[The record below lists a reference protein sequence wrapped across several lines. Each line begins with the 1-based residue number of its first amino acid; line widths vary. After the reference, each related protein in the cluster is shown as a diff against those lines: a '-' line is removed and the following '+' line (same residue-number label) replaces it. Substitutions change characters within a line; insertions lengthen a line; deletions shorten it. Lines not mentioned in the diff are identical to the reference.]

1 MKMWIKRH
9 LIRGVA
15 ATLAV
20 VLVLSGSGSFLPV
33 EAAKSQAQ
41 LESEIADLKKKEE
54 AIKKQLNAANDDL
67 DASQQRKNLI
77 DSQIANAEKQI
88 ALYDSQLAALNTEI
102 NAKQTAIK
110 TAEQSLAEKE
120 ASIADT
126 KNKLHERLRAI
137 MKSGNVT
144 TMQMLL
150 NTQNY
155 ADYLIKSKA
164 IERIAERDQATIDE
178 LEAALVEIN
187 AQKKA
192 LETERDTLRDKQQ
205 QLEGVKAQSNAKK
218 GELDKLCAAAQKEVN
233 KLAATVDGYED
244 DLAATRKKIQDAD
257 NLIASMSMGG
267 SFTGK
272 YNQSMMY
279 WPVPTV
285 RTISSRFGERWGT
298 MHRGLDIA
306 NHPTIKIY
314 GQNIVAAANGTVI
327 GVNSTSWYGTGWSY
341 GYGYCVLIDH
351 GYNSK
356 GVKITTMY
364 AHCSAVLVR
373 VGQQVTGGKTV
384 IGRAGK
390 SGDVTGPHL
399 HFEVRENGIKV
410 DPLDGYVSPN
420 VN

>member
-1 MKMWIKRH
+1 MKMWIKRY
-9 LIRGVA
+9 LLRGVA

-20 VLVLSGSGSFLPV
+20 VLVLSAGGSFLPV

-41 LESEIADLKKKEE
+41 LESELADLKEKEA
-54 AIKKQLNAANDDL
+54 AIKKQLSAANDDL

-77 DSQIANAEKQI
+77 DSQIANAERQI

-187 AQKKA
+187 AQKAA
-192 LETERDTLRDKQQ
+192 LESERDTLRDKQQ
-205 QLEGVKAQSNAKK
+205 QLEGVKAQSKAKK
-218 GELDKLCAAAQKEVN
+218 FELDDLCAAAQREVD
-233 KLAATVDGYED
+233 KLAAKVDGYEN
-244 DLAATRKKIQDAD
+244 DLEEIRKADAAIQA
-257 NLIASMSMGG
+257 LINNSG
-267 SFTGK
+267 STGK

-285 RTISSRFGERWGT
+285 RAISSRFGERWGT
-298 MHRGLDIA
+298 IHKGLDIA
-306 NHPTIKIY
+306 NGPIPIT
-314 GQNIVAAANGTVI
+314 GENIVAAADGTVI
-327 GVNSTSWYGTGWSY
+327 AVNSTNTWGSGWSA
-341 GYGYCVLIDH
+341 GYGYCVMIDH

-356 GVKITTMY
+356 GQLITTMY
-364 AHCSAVLVR
+364 AHCSVVFAR
-373 VGQQVTGGKTV
+373 VGQKVTGGKTV
-384 IGRAGK
+384 IAQAGRTGN
-390 SGDVTGPHL
+390 VTGPHL
-399 HFEVRENGIKV
+399 HFEVREDGIKV
-410 DPLDGYVSPN
+410 DPLGKYVSPN

>member
-1 MKMWIKRH
+1 MKTWIKRR
-9 LIRGVA
+9 LLRGIA

-54 AIKKQLNAANDDL
+54 AIKKQLNAASSDL
-67 DASQQRKNLI
+67 KASQQRKNLI
-77 DSQIANAEKQI
+77 DSQISNAEQQI
-88 ALYDSQLAALNTEI
+88 ALYNSQLASLNADI
-102 NAKQTAIK
+102 NAKQAQITQAQK
-110 TAEQSLAEKE
+110 SLEEKE
-120 ASIADT
+120 AAIADT
-126 KNKLHERLRAI
+126 KEKLNERLRAI

-187 AQKKA
+187 A
-192 LETERDTLRDKQQ
+192 LETERDALRDKQQ
-205 QLEGVKAQSNAKK
+205 QLEGIKAQSTAKK
-218 GELDKLCAAAQKEVN
+218 KELDTLCAAAQREVN
-233 KLAATVDGYED
+233 NLANTVDGYED
-244 DLAATRKKIQDAD
+244 DLAATRRKIKDAD
-257 NLIASMSMGG
+257 DLIASMSMNGT
-267 SFTGK
+267 FTGS

-279 WPVPTV
+279 WPIPTV
-285 RTISSRFGERWGT
+285 RAISSTFGERWGG

-306 NHPTIKIY
+306 NGRIPVY
-314 GQNIVAAANGTVI
+314 GENIVAAADGTVI

-351 GYNSK
+351 GENSR
-356 GVKITTMY
+356 GVTITTMY
-364 AHCSAVLVR
+364 AHCSAVTVR
-373 VGQQVTGGKTV
+373 VGQTVVGGKTV

-399 HFEVRENGIKV
+399 HFEVRENGVKV
-410 DPLDGYVSPN
+410 DPLGKYVSPN

>member
-1 MKMWIKRH
+1 MTNIWKTR
-9 LIRGVA
+9 LLRGAA
-15 ATLAV
+15 ATLAA
-20 VLVLSGSGSFLPV
+20 VLVTASGGSFLPV
-33 EAAKSQAQ
+33 EAADKASLENQ
-41 LESEIADLKKKEE
+41 LADLKSQEQK
-54 AIKKQLNAANDDL
+54 IKNQLNKASGDL
-67 DASQQRKNLI
+67 KASQQRKNLI

-88 ALYDSQLAALNTEI
+88 AVYERQLAALDSEI
-102 NAKQTAIK
+102 GEKQAAITAAQ
-110 TAEQSLAEKE
+110 TSLAEKE

-126 KNKLHERLRAI
+126 REKLYERLRAV

-150 NTQNY
+150 NTENY
-155 ADYLIKSKA
+155 TDYLIKSKA
-164 IERIAERDQATIDE
+164 IERIAARDQATIDE

-187 AQKKA
+187 AQKA
-192 LETERDTLRDKQQ
+192 QLETERDALQDKQQ
-205 QLEGVKAQSNAKK
+205 QVQGVKAASDAKKRELDTLCDAAEREVNNLANTVGNYQSN
-218 GELDKLCAAAQKEVN
+218 
-233 KLAATVDGYED
+233 LAATQQKIRDTD
-244 DLAATRKKIQDAD
+244 AAIAA
-257 NLIASMSMGG
+257 LITG
-267 SFTGK
+267 SGSTGK

-306 NHPTIKIY
+306 NHPTIPIY
-314 GQNIVAAANGTVI
+314 GQNIVAAADGTVI

-356 GVKITTMY
+356 GVLITTMY
-364 AHCSAVLVR
+364 AHCSSVKVS
-373 VGQQVTGGKTV
+373 VGQKVVGGKTV
-384 IGRAGK
+384 IAQAGK

-399 HFEVRENGIKV
+399 HFEVRENGVKV
-410 DPLDGYVSPN
+410 DPLNGYVSPN